1 MRHILAEN
9 FYAAAQRYNRP
20 TMNTVTPQVPA
31 IASHWPLQALNTF
44 GIAATARAYLRVSS
58 AADLQAVRANPAL
71 SALPRLVLG
80 GGSNLILS
88 GDFDGLVLHLV
99 NQGKMIVSEDDT
111 HIVVRAQ
118 AGENWHEFVQWTLAQ
133 SLPGLE
139 NLSLIPGSVGAAP
152 IQNIGA
158 YGSELK
164 DFFHSLTYFDF
175 SNGETCVLDHDACR
189 FGYRDSIFKHEL
201 RDRAVILDVSFA
213 LPKQWQPNLSYAEL
227 ANELSANGLVTTTAR
242 DISEAVI
249 RIRRRKLPDPS
260 IIGNAGSFFKNPI
273 ITKEAH
279 AILLEK
285 YPQLVSYVQP
295 EGGVK
300 LAAGWMIDQ
309 CGWKGKSLGAAGVHE
324 KQALVLINRGGA
336 SGADVLK
343 LAKAIQDD
351 VQQRFGVKLEIE
363 PVLV

>member
-9 FYAAAQRYNRP
+9 FYAAAQRYNRAA
-20 TMNTVTPQVPA
+20 MNTASPLVPT

-58 AADLQAVRANPAL
+58 SADLQAVRANTAL
-71 SALPRLVLG
+71 STLPRLVLG
-80 GGSNLILS
+80 GGSNLVLS
-88 GDFDGLVLHLV
+88 GDFDGLVLHLA
-99 NQGKMIVSEDDT
+99 NQGKSIVSEDDT
-111 HIVVRAQ
+111 HIIVSAQ
-118 AGENWHEFVQWTLAQ
+118 AGENWHEFVQWTLVQ
-133 SLPGLE
+133 NLPGLE

-175 SNGETCVLDHDACR
+175 STGEISVIDREACR
-189 FGYRDSIFKHEL
+189 FAYRDSIFKQEL
-201 RDRAVILDVSFA
+201 RDRVVILDVSFA
-213 LPKQWQPNLSYAEL
+213 LPKQWQPNLSYTEL
-227 ANELSANGLVTTTAR
+227 AHELTASGVVTPIAR

-249 RIRRRKLPDPS
+249 AIRCRKLPDPS
-260 IIGNAGSFFKNPI
+260 VIGNAGSFFKNPVVSNANH
-273 ITKEAH
+273 TT
-279 AILLEK
+279 LLEK

-295 EGGVK
+295 DGSFK
-300 LAAGWMIDQ
+300 LSAGWMIDQ

-343 LAKAIQDD
+343 LAQAIQDD
-351 VQQRFGVKLEIE
+351 VQQHFGVKLEIE